1 VTEGAFP
8 AVIFSENSQNTAD
21 LEVSSRGEVSIVAHH
36 TPPEADVAVFA
47 EQIRTL
53 YSQSL
58 AILVVNPLNAAIV
71 AAVLWRWADPG
82 LLTGWVAAMMA
93 VTVVRVELRARYL
106 RAQPPSSEHT
116 AWARRFVWSVLAT
129 GLLWG
134 LGGAVFYQVRAVI
147 PELVLVFVI
156 GGMVAGASGTMA
168 LHVPAFLA
176 FTASAILPVAARIFA
191 EGDAPHIAMGALA
204 IVYGVAMWL
213 LAHNSNRAL
222 TESLRLRFEN
232 QDLLAR
238 LSAAQVSLAETNQ
251 NLELRV
257 AERGAALERQTE
269 ALRDAQRM
277 ESVGLLAGGVAH
289 DFNNLLT
296 VILGN
301 VELLITDIRK
311 VQDRSR
317 LEEIQSAANRGATL
331 VSQLLAFSRRQV
343 MVRQVLDLNAVVI
356 EVRPLLTRLIGEH
369 IELRVS
375 LAEAALPIQ
384 ADPMQIQQTIIN
396 LATNARDAMPAGGM
410 LTIETGRVDEVP
422 AGTTLPPGRYVMLS
436 VRDTG
441 VGMDTTTIRMAFH
454 PFFTTKDVG
463 KGTGLGLASVHG
475 IVEQSGGHVYV
486 ESELGRGSCFRVL
499 LPRVGVETVDAVAP
513 PRKISAVDLPQAATV
528 LIAED
533 EALVRGV
540 VVRVL
545 GGAGYTVIQ
554 AQNGAQALEMV
565 RAHQTPIDLVITDV
579 VMARMGGL
587 DLAKQL
593 SVERPGLPV
602 LLISGY
608 NREEMLDDPAH
619 TIGFLRKPFT
629 PSELLEKVA
638 SLLTVAGRP
647 VRK

>member
-1 VTEGAFP
+1 
-8 AVIFSENSQNTAD
+8 
-21 LEVSSRGEVSIVAHH
+21 VAHD
-36 TPPEADVAVFA
+36 TPPATDAVHA

-53 YSQSL
+53 YNQSL

-71 AAVLWRWADPG
+71 AAVLWPWSDPG
-82 LLTGWVAAMMA
+82 LLTGWVAAMTA
-93 VTVVRVELRARYL
+93 VTVVRVELRHRYHTT
-106 RAQPPSSEHT
+106 QPPAEEHT
-116 AWARRFVWSVLAT
+116 VWARRLVWTALAT

-134 LGGAVFYQVRAVI
+134 LGGAVFYQARAVI

-168 LHVPAFLA
+168 LHLPAFLA
-176 FTASAILPVAARIFA
+176 FTASAILPMAARILA
-191 EGDAPHIAMGALA
+191 EGDAPHIAMGVLA
-204 IVYGVAMWL
+204 IVYGLAMWL
-213 LAHNSNRAL
+213 LASNSNRAL
-222 TESLRLRFEN
+222 TESFRLRFEN

-251 NLELRV
+251 TLERRV

-301 VELLITDIRK
+301 VELLLADIRK
-311 VQDRSR
+311 AQDRSK

-343 MVRQVLDLNAVVI
+343 MVRQVLDLNAIVT
-356 EVRPLLTRLIGEH
+356 EVGPLLTRLIGEH
-369 IELRVS
+369 IELRVE
-375 LAEAALPIQ
+375 LAEGALPIR
-384 ADPMQIQQTIIN
+384 ADPTQIQQTIIN
-396 LATNARDAMPAGGM
+396 LASNARDAMPAGGT

-422 AGTTLPPGRYVMLS
+422 AGMTLPPGRYVMLN

-441 VGMDTTTIRMAFH
+441 VGMDTATIRMAFN

-463 KGTGLGLASVHG
+463 KGIGLGLASVHG

-499 LPRVGVETVDAVAP
+499 LPRVGVETVDAAAP
-513 PRKISAVDLPQAATV
+513 TLRTAAVGVPPTGTILV
-528 LIAED
+528 AED

-545 GGAGYTVIQ
+545 GSAGYAVIQ
-554 AQNGAQALEMV
+554 AQDGEQALDLV
-565 RAHQTPIDLVITDV
+565 RAHRTPIDLVITDV

-593 SVERPGLPV
+593 SVERPSLPV

-608 NREEMLDDPAH
+608 SRKELLDDPAH
-619 TIGFLRKPFT
+619 PIGSLRKPFT
-629 PSELLEKVA
+629 PSELLERVA